1 MSAAQ
6 PLSAAVRAEVL
17 TVCRTAFYY
26 RDDLKSLM
34 LTAGVPAAVYNR
46 YDHPEISKVKIAR
59 SVLDELHELGS
70 AGWAV
75 QRKIVVQLC
84 GMTRPANG
92 VEDTAAGKA
101 ALATLKQVVSH
112 EGIIVDSEQAAI
124 NERRARESKRQKQ
137 IGEQQQEMQRLFSRF
152 ATLSAQQPRTIG
164 ERQTRG
170 YELESLLADLFRAND
185 LDYTGST
192 RQPHEQVDGS
202 FHFRGFTYLVE
213 ARWRSQPPT
222 TGDLADFKVKVDG
235 KLESTRGLFISMI
248 GFNDEILEHFA
259 NVSGKR
265 NVVYMTGQDLALIFE
280 GRISLVDALIK
291 KIDAAEKQGRYLIDL
306 SQ

>member
-46 YDHPEISKVKIAR
+46 YDHPEIAKVKIAR

-92 VEDTAAGKA
+92 VEDIAAGKA
-101 ALATLKQVVSH
+101 ALAALKQVVSH
-112 EGIIVDSEQAAI
+112 EGIIVDAEQAAI
-124 NERRARESKRQKQ
+124 NERRAREFKRQKQ
-137 IGEQQQEMQRLFSRF
+137 IGEQQQEMQRLYSRF
-152 ATLSAQQPRTIG
+152 ATLSAQQPRSIA

-170 YELESLLADLFRAND
+170 YELESLLADLFRARNC
-185 LDYTGST
+185 
-192 RQPHEQVDGS
+192 Q
-202 FHFRGFTYLVE
+202 YL
-213 ARWRSQPPT
+213 W
-222 TGDLADFKVKVDG
+222 
-235 KLESTRGLFISMI
+235 I
-248 GFNDEILEHFA
+248 GVFQA
-259 NVSGKR
+259 TSVP
-265 NVVYMTGQDLALIFE
+265 VC
-280 GRISLVDALIK
+280 
-291 KIDAAEKQGRYLIDL
+291 
-306 SQ
+306 